1 MKINSEGFGVGA
13 FLERVCGQHGSAICL
28 YSITTREAP
37 ADPAR
42 CFLKTHWVMVPPHWC
57 HRLIANAEFCTFLLH
72 LNHLI
77 STKTHTH
84 THAKKRRK
92 TRPGRLRYYLLPL
105 CFLRNQRGHLSKI
118 NLFKLWDR
126 ASDHGNWIN
135 KKQSSMVG
143 LWFFCHCVCV
153 EKYQPQPDTYARS
166 PISIHE
172 NELEQIAAWTSKK
185 KKNRKS
191 CE

>member
-1 MKINSEGFGVGA
+1 MFSQNPLSYGSTALMSPLNSQCWILNFPLR
-13 FLERVCGQHGSAICL
+13 LESSHQH
-28 YSITTREAP
+28 
-37 ADPAR
+37 
-42 CFLKTHWVMVPPHWC
+42 K
-57 HRLIANAEFCTFLLH
+57 N
-72 LNHLI
+72 
-77 STKTHTH
+77 THTH

>member
-1 MKINSEGFGVGA
+1 MLNSE
-13 FLERVCGQHGSAICL
+13 LSSCSWIISSAQ
-28 YSITTREAP
+28 
-37 ADPAR
+37 
-42 CFLKTHWVMVPPHWC
+42 KH
-57 HRLIANAEFCTFLLH
+57 
-72 LNHLI
+72 
-77 STKTHTH
+77 THTH
-84 THAKKRRK
+84 TKKRRK
-92 TRPGRLRYYLLPL
+92 TRPGRLRNYLLPL

-185 KKNRKS
+185 KKKS
-191 CE
+191 KELRVNKKQSTIVSLWFACLTVFVLTEKPLDLFFLSFSVAFLFIFSPSPALTHSPLQSQVWRRTKH